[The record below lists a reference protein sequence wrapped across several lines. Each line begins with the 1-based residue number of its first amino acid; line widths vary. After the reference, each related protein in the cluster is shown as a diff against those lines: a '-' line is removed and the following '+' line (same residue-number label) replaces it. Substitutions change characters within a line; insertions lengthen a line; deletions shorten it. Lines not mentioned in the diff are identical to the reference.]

1 MNTLKASV
9 NKRVITVNNTHE
21 PLTAGSVGVDS
32 VLITFDEEWGADSIK
47 EYYCAFSCG
56 TQTESV
62 AFEVST
68 NEDGWVLSNA
78 IEIPSPVLVAGSLRL
93 TCVGYNTEGKEVL
106 RTSFMRD
113 GITVY
118 ASGDDMTPADYKEVE
133 NIIARVKKDFA
144 KLEKEIPD
152 AKTATEDANT
162 AAESANTA
170 AAKVDAVITGATEA
184 VEKANT
190 AVTNAENAVT
200 RADEAVE
207 RANTVTASVESAE
220 AKRVTA
226 ENARVEAETKRVS
239 AETTR
244 ESAESKRVTAEN
256 ARVTAEDKRVQEFAD
271 MMSKSHGLTVH
282 LCVSGEY
289 DTKTLKPTLTG
300 DDKTLYLTPNST
312 SKDNDSYIEWLYIST
327 SKDFER
333 IGTTGTTI
341 EGVSTDTIDAI
352 ADGTTQT
359 GEQVLQTTGLSY
371 LWSKIRSIFAP
382 LASPALTGTPTAPTA
397 TAGTSSTQIATTAFV
412 ADAIN
417 TAITEVENGTY

>member
-21 PLTAGSVGVDS
+21 PLCAGSVGVDS
-32 VLITFDEEWGADSIK
+32 VLITFDEEWSADSIK

-106 RTSFMRD
+106 RTSFMRE
-113 GITVY
+113 GVTVY
-118 ASGDDMTPADYKEVE
+118 ESGNDMAPADYKEVE
-133 NIIARVKKDFA
+133 NIVARVKKDFA

-152 AKTATEDANT
+152 AKTATENANVAAEKANT
-162 AAESANTA
+162 AAE
-170 AAKVDAVITGATEA
+170 KVDAVITGATEA

-207 RANTVTASVESAE
+207 RADTVTASVESAE

-256 ARVTAEDKRVQEFAD
+256 ARVTAEDKRVEEFAD
-271 MMSKSHGLTVH
+271 MMSKAHGLTVH

-312 SKDNDSYIEWLYIST
+312 SKDNDSYIEWLYIN
-327 SKDFER
+327 KDFER
-333 IGTTGTTI
+333 IGSTGTTI

-352 ADGTTQT
+352 ADGKAQT

-371 LWSKIRSIFAP
+371 VWSKIRSIFAP

-397 TAGTSSTQIATTAFV
+397 TAGTTDTQIATTAFV